1 MITEFVKQLI
11 SRLEEL
17 YDNHRTSAETYKEAI
32 LKNVNQLAEEYNNDF
47 CEWFKYDYR
56 TIAPKHHDNI
66 WAISENLY
74 WRYGGKD
81 AHIKFCPYCGKKI
94 KVVEAKGE

>member
-32 LKNVNQLAEEYNNDF
+32 LKNVNQLADEYNNSWIPCSERLPEFDV
-47 CEWFKYDYR
+47 WVLVTRSSGIIDLDMFKGTRWISREDSV
-56 TIAPKHHDNI
+56 IAWQPLPAPYQPKGD
-66 WAISENLY
+66 
-74 WRYGGKD
+74 
-81 AHIKFCPYCGKKI
+81 
-94 KVVEAKGE
+94 